1 MANPPLASHS
11 WMDLPLASGRK
22 KAAARDDELVSRERE
37 DGAAP
42 PMMNEGLDQT
52 GSYRRRS
59 EDYPPPDPGAFR
71 ASGHGINFPTAIF
84 LYLIAQLVGSIWWA
98 ATIQAKSSFLEAEN
112 AKLWQKI
119 ELHDLQLNRQESVIR
134 AQVREFVGDE
144 MDKNRNRDRD

>member
-1 MANPPLASHS
+1 MANPPLASS
-11 WMDLPLASGRK
+11 WMDLPLLPGRGK
-22 KAAARDDELVSRERE
+22 PAQSEETSPPVQERE
-37 DGAAP
+37 AP
-42 PMMNEGLDQT
+42 SAMMNEGLDQT

-59 EDYPPPDPGAFR
+59 EDYPPPPDPGAFR

-119 ELHDLQLNRQESVIR
+119 ETHDLLLNRQESVIR

-144 MDKNRNRDRD
+144 LAKDRNRD